1 MNRSEQLIRD
11 FAAVLTARGFDAKL
25 DDRLA
30 DHPGLNAL
38 IPLQEDGTEL
48 VFFEAHYI
56 RTFDRFD
63 VIQLYTTLIGEL
75 TPSAAA
81 ETAKAIAVWNRDFLL
96 GSLGLLENRQL
107 YHRYCLTL
115 PVSFDA
121 KQAAD
126 YIFDLFSVILEQI
139 AEYHED
145 ALTLA
150 SGVSFEALC
159 AAD

>member
-1 MNRSEQLIRD
+1 MKRSEQLIQE
-11 FAAVLTARGFDAKL
+11 FAAALSAQGFDAKL

-30 DHPGLNAL
+30 DHPGLNVL

-56 RTFDRFD
+56 HAYDRFD

-75 TPSAAA
+75 SPSAAT
-81 ETAKAIAVWNRDFLL
+81 ETAKAIAVWNQDFLL

-121 KQAAD
+121 KTAAE
-126 YIFDLFSVILEQI
+126 YIFDVFSMILGQI

-145 ALTLA
+145 TLTLA

-159 AAD
+159 AAE

>member
-1 MNRSEQLIRD
+1 MNRSKQLIWE
-11 FAAVLTARGFDAKL
+11 FAAVLIAQGFDAKL
-25 DDRLA
+25 DDRLD
-30 DHPGLNAL
+30 DHPGLNVL

-56 RTFDRFD
+56 HAYDRFD
-63 VIQLYTTLIGEL
+63 VIQLYTTLVGEL
-75 TPSAAA
+75 SPSAAS

-96 GSLGLLENRQL
+96 GSLGLLDDRQL

-115 PVSFDA
+115 PASFNA
-121 KQAAD
+121 KQTAEYA
-126 YIFDLFSVILEQI
+126 FDVFSMILGQI
-139 AEYHED
+139 SEYHED
-145 ALTLA
+145 TLSLA

>member
-1 MNRSEQLIRD
+1 MNRSEQLIRE
-11 FAAVLTARGFDAKL
+11 FAAVLSAQGFDAKL

-30 DHPGLNAL
+30 DHPGLNVL

-48 VFFEAHYI
+48 IFFEAHYI
-56 RTFDRFD
+56 YAYERFD

-81 ETAKAIAVWNRDFLL
+81 ETAKAIAVWNRDILL
-96 GSLGLLENRQL
+96 GSFGLLENRQL

-115 PVSFDA
+115 PASFDA
-121 KQAAD
+121 Q
-126 YIFDLFSVILEQI
+126 QI
-139 AEYHED
+139 AEYALDVFSMILGQITEYHED
-145 ALTLA
+145 ALALA

>member
-1 MNRSEQLIRD
+1 MNRSEQIIQE
-11 FAAVLTARGFDAKL
+11 FAAVLTDRGFDAKP

-30 DHPGLNAL
+30 DHPGLNVL
-38 IPLQEDGTEL
+38 IPLQEDGSEL

-56 RTFDRFD
+56 HTYDRFD
-63 VIQLYTTLIGEL
+63 VIQLYTTLVGDL
-75 TPSAAA
+75 SPSAAA
-81 ETAKAIAVWNRDFLL
+81 ETTKAIAVWNRDFLL
-96 GSLGLLENRQL
+96 GSLGLLEDRQL

-115 PVSFDA
+115 PVAFDA
-121 KQAAD
+121 KQAAE
-126 YIFDLFSVILEQI
+126 YAFDAFSMILGQI

-159 AAD
+159 ATD